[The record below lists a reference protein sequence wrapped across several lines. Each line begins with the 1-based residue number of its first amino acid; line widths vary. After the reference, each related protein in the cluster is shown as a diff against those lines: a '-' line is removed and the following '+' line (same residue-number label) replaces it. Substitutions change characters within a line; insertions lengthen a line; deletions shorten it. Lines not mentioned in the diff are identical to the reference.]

1 MMKLFDAHCHLQDP
15 RIFDSAP
22 EIIRAAL
29 LCRILYLA
37 VNGITEND
45 WDKVKQMGEQ
55 YPSVIPNYGLHP
67 WYVVG
72 RSPNWLESLRRYIE
86 DTPAAAIGEIGL
98 DRSPLAKGIDYQQQL
113 EVFKPQLELAKEI
126 GRPVSVHCLD
136 AFDDLIPIMQDIGP
150 FPAGVILHSYSGS
163 AEIVPKLAELGAY
176 FSFSGHNMN
185 ADKEMEKQVLKLVP
199 LHRILLETDSPDG
212 LPNNMSHAC
221 CASRTSSMPTNQT
234 YNQPSNVHIVLNYIA
249 SLLEMPKEELAQIS
263 YSNSIRLFSYPG
275 SKVCKEH

>member
-1 MMKLFDAHCHLQDP
+1 MKLFDAHCHLQDP

-221 CASRTSSMPTNQT
+221 CASRTLSMPTNQT